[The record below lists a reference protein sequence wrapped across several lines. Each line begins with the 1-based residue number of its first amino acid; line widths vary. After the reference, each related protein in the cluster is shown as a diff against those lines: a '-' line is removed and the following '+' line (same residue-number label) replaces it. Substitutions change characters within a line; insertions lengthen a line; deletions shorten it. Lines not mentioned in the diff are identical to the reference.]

1 MDGIINFVKSPEIA
15 NIEAS
20 KKAKLSSRSYGLI
33 KKATVKIKESLAKKM
48 EEQKVELAKQ

>member
-33 KKATVKIKESLAKKM
+33 KKAGNQLILQMSGRRMTKW
-48 EEQKVELAKQ
+48 